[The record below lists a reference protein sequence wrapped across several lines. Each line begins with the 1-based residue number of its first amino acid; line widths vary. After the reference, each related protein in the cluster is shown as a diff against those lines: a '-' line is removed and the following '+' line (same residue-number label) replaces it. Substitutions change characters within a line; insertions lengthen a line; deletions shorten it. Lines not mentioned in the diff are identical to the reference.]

1 MASLSR
7 RAFLARSSMV
17 AAAAGAASAIPGL
30 TSVFGAAQTEAPAVE
45 GAVADTATL
54 EAADAGIGA
63 ADSAVPLVAHVRDLS
78 TGEIAVFN
86 GTREVIVRDPQ
97 LANNLFRA
105 AR

>member
-1 MASLSR
+1 MASFSR

-17 AAAAGAASAIPGL
+17 AAAAGVASAIPGL
-30 TSVFGAAQTEAPAVE
+30 TNVLGAAQTEAPAVD

-54 EAADAGIGA
+54 DATDAGVGV
-63 ADSAVPLVAHVRDLS
+63 ADSGAPLVAHVRDLS